1 MKFSDKLSIVVNM
14 SESDAKAELVKAEE
28 RAAEAEEKMRQAA
41 EIGKDLLEKNIQMGR
56 ELDVLQQEKH
66 EINLRLQTKINVEKS
81 LLGEVDNL
89 REAIR
94 QLEEKVEGRDKE
106 EEERWGK
113 REQVWK
119 AKVAEAEVSLHT
131 VETREKILQERL
143 EVTERQLSEAAEMM
157 NQSVG
162 GQTMSLELAELQT
175 HNMELVQDKQRLES
189 EVLAAKSET
198 AEARAKG
205 QAASARAELLQR
217 ELEEAH
223 CSITSYCRAL
233 EDGKTEVMELQA
245 QLDAMQ
251 MDNMDQDG
259 KGNSLFS
266 EVNDRREKVETQL
279 KIYQENFDVLKKNYD
294 IKMAELQKTKM
305 HNAKLLSIAGSSH
318 NDSGQVSRLEELL
331 TAERNKNK
339 ILRERLDSLEKLSV
353 REEPSPAM
361 AGPGLVEGEDTV
373 VVPHTQSEEYSY
385 LSSLLRQTKSNNSD
399 LKGQLQLQMRQS
411 LEDSDKIRELTRK
424 VNMFDASSQKL
435 KADNYSLKIQID
447 ELKCKKGDQKVTKK
461 EPVKI
466 FEKLHFER
474 KPEADNSKEEFVLKE
489 KTINMPKSS
498 KTPSPAKKDTE
509 QSSGEKV
516 KENLPAEKPKKKA
529 AFFAENVEIIS
540 EEGVKETS
548 ELSSSSPKEKVKSKP
563 QGKKRFGAANTVYVD
578 TEANQAEQCKQQ

>member
-1 MKFSDKLSIVVNM
+1 M
-14 SESDAKAELVKAEE
+14 SESDSKSELEMVIDADGDKKDNTTVFQAEE
-28 RAAEAEEKMRQAA
+28 RAAGAEEKMRRAA
-41 EIGKDLLEKNIQMGR
+41 EIGRDLLEKNIQLGN
-56 ELDVLQQEKH
+56 ELEVLQQEKH
-66 EINLRLQTKINVEKS
+66 EINLRLQTKLNVEKS

-89 REAIR
+89 RDAIR
-94 QLEEKVEGRDKE
+94 QLEEKREERDRD

-113 REQVWK
+113 REEVWK
-119 AKVAEAEVSLHT
+119 AKVAEAEVSLNT

-143 EVTERQLSEAAEMM
+143 KVTERQLAEAAEVM

-162 GQTMSLELAELQT
+162 GQTMSLELAELQSL
-175 HNMELVQDKQRLES
+175 NMELVQEKQRLES
-189 EVLAAKSET
+189 EVLGARSET
-198 AEARAKG
+198 AESRAEG

-223 CSITSYCRAL
+223 CSITSYSRAV
-233 EDGKTEVMELQA
+233 EAGKTEVMELQA

-251 MDNMDQDG
+251 MDNVNQDG

-279 KIYQENFDVLKKNYD
+279 KIYQENFEVLKKNYD
-294 IKMAELQKTKM
+294 IKMSELQKTKM
-305 HNAKLLSIAGSSH
+305 HNAKLLSIAGSGR

-353 REEPSPAM
+353 REEPTPAM
-361 AGPGLVEGEDTV
+361 AGPGLEEGDDTG
-373 VVPHTQSEEYSY
+373 VVPHTQSSEYSY
-385 LSSLLRQTKSNNSD
+385 LSDLLKQTKSANND
-399 LKGQLQLQMRQS
+399 LKSQLQLQMRQS

-424 VNMFDASSQKL
+424 VNMFDSSSQKL

-447 ELKCKKGDQKVTKK
+447 ELKCKKGDQQVSKK

-474 KPEADNSKEEFVLKE
+474 KPEAENPKEEFVLKE
-489 KTINMPKSS
+489 KTINRPKSS
-498 KTPSPAKKDTE
+498 KTPSPAKKDI
-509 QSSGEKV
+509 EKV
-516 KENLPAEKPKKKA
+516 KENQPEEKPKKKA
-529 AFFAENVEIIS
+529 AFFAENVEKIS
-540 EEGVKETS
+540 VEGEKETS
-548 ELSSSSPKEKVKSKP
+548 ALSSSSPKEKVKLKP
-563 QGKKRFGAANTVYVD
+563 QGKKKFGAANTIYVD

>member
-119 AKVAEAEVSLHT
+119 AKVAEAEVSLNT

-279 KIYQENFDVLKKNYD
+279 KIYQENFEVLKKNYD
-294 IKMAELQKTKM
+294 IKMTELQKTKM

-361 AGPGLVEGEDTV
+361 AGRDWWRVRTPWWFL
-373 VVPHTQSEEYSY
+373 
-385 LSSLLRQTKSNNSD
+385 
-399 LKGQLQLQMRQS
+399 
-411 LEDSDKIRELTRK
+411 
-424 VNMFDASSQKL
+424 
-435 KADNYSLKIQID
+435 
-447 ELKCKKGDQKVTKK
+447 
-461 EPVKI
+461 
-466 FEKLHFER
+466 
-474 KPEADNSKEEFVLKE
+474 
-489 KTINMPKSS
+489 
-498 KTPSPAKKDTE
+498 TPSPRSTPTSPV
-509 QSSGEKV
+509 SSD
-516 KENLPAEKPKKKA
+516 KPRA
-529 AFFAENVEIIS
+529 
-540 EEGVKETS
+540 T
-548 ELSSSSPKEKVKSKP
+548 
-563 QGKKRFGAANTVYVD
+563 TV
-578 TEANQAEQCKQQ
+578 T

>member
-1 MKFSDKLSIVVNM
+1 M
-14 SESDAKAELVKAEE
+14 SESDSNSELVKVIDDIDDDDTDYQLLFQAEE
-28 RAAEAEEKMRQAA
+28 RAAEAEEKMRRAA
-41 EIGKDLLEKNIQMGR
+41 EIGKDLLEKNIQLGS
-56 ELDVLQQEKH
+56 ELEVLQQEKH
-66 EINLRLQTKINVEKS
+66 EISLRLQTKLNVEKS

-89 REAIR
+89 RDAIR
-94 QLEEKVEGRDKE
+94 QLEEKREERDRD

-119 AKVAEAEVSLHT
+119 AKVAEAEVSLTT
-131 VETREKILQERL
+131 VETREKMLQERL
-143 EVTERQLSEAAEMM
+143 EVTERQLAEAAEVM

-162 GQTMSLELAELQT
+162 GQTMSLELAELQSL
-175 HNMELVQDKQRLES
+175 NLELVQEKQRLES
-189 EVLAAKSET
+189 EVLGAKSEA
-198 AEARAKG
+198 AETRALG

-251 MDNMDQDG
+251 MDNLNQDG

-279 KIYQENFDVLKKNYD
+279 KVYQENFDVLKKNYD

-339 ILRERLDSLEKLSV
+339 ILRERLDSLEKLSA
-353 REEPSPAM
+353 REEASPAM
-361 AGPGLVEGEDTV
+361 AGPGQMEGDDTV

-385 LSSLLRQTKSNNSD
+385 LSSLLRQTKSANND
-399 LKGQLQLQMRQS
+399 LRGQLQLQMRQS
-411 LEDSDKIRELTRK
+411 LEDGDKIRELTRK

-474 KPEADNSKEEFVLKE
+474 KPEAENPKEEFVLKE
-489 KTINMPKSS
+489 KTINRPKSS
-498 KTPSPAKKDTE
+498 KTPSPAKKDAE
-509 QSSGEKV
+509 EV
-516 KENLPAEKPKKKA
+516 KENQPAEKPKKKA
-529 AFFAENVEIIS
+529 AFFAENVEKIS
-540 EEGVKETS
+540 VEGEKETS
-548 ELSSSSPKEKVKSKP
+548 ALSSSSPKEKVKSKP
-563 QGKKRFGAANTVYVD
+563 QGKKKFGAANTIYVD

>member
-1 MKFSDKLSIVVNM
+1 M
-14 SESDAKAELVKAEE
+14 SESDSKSELEMVIDADVDKKDNTTVFQAEE
-28 RAAEAEEKMRQAA
+28 RAAGAEEKMRRAA
-41 EIGKDLLEKNIQMGR
+41 EIGRDLLEKNIQLGT
-56 ELDVLQQEKH
+56 ELEVLQQEKH
-66 EINLRLQTKINVEKS
+66 EINLRLQTKLNVEKS

-89 REAIR
+89 RDAIR
-94 QLEEKVEGRDKE
+94 QLEEKREERDMDE
-106 EEERWGK
+106 QERWGK
-113 REQVWK
+113 REEVWK
-119 AKVAEAEVSLHT
+119 AKVAEAEVSLNT

-143 EVTERQLSEAAEMM
+143 KVTERQLAEAAEVM

-162 GQTMSLELAELQT
+162 GQTMSLELAELQSL
-175 HNMELVQDKQRLES
+175 NMELVQEKQRLES
-189 EVLAAKSET
+189 EVLGAKSET
-198 AEARAKG
+198 AESRAEG

-223 CSITSYCRAL
+223 CSITSYSRAV
-233 EDGKTEVMELQA
+233 EAGKTEVMELQA

-251 MDNMDQDG
+251 MDNVNQDG

-279 KIYQENFDVLKKNYD
+279 KIYQENFEVLKKNYD
-294 IKMAELQKTKM
+294 IKMSELQKTKM
-305 HNAKLLSIAGSSH
+305 HNAKLLSIAGSGR

-353 REEPSPAM
+353 REEPTPAM
-361 AGPGLVEGEDTV
+361 AGPGLEEGDDTG
-373 VVPHTQSEEYSY
+373 VVPHTQSSEYSY
-385 LSSLLRQTKSNNSD
+385 LSDLLKQTKSANND
-399 LKGQLQLQMRQS
+399 LKSQLQLQMRQS

-424 VNMFDASSQKL
+424 VNMFDSSSQKL

-447 ELKCKKGDQKVTKK
+447 ELKCKKGDQQVSKK

-474 KPEADNSKEEFVLKE
+474 KPEAQNPKEEFVLKE
-489 KTINMPKSS
+489 KTINRPKLS

-509 QSSGEKV
+509 KV
-516 KENLPAEKPKKKA
+516 KENQPEEKPKKKA
-529 AFFAENVEIIS
+529 AFFAENVEKIS
-540 EEGVKETS
+540 VEGEKETS
-548 ELSSSSPKEKVKSKP
+548 ALSSSSPKEKVKLKP
-563 QGKKRFGAANTVYVD
+563 QGKKKFGAANTIYVD

>member
-1 MKFSDKLSIVVNM
+1 M
-14 SESDAKAELVKAEE
+14 SESDSKSELEMVIEADVDEKDNTTVFQAEE
-28 RAAEAEEKMRQAA
+28 RAAGAEEKMRRAA
-41 EIGKDLLEKNIQMGR
+41 EIGRDLLEKNIQLGT
-56 ELDVLQQEKH
+56 ELEVLQQEKH
-66 EINLRLQTKINVEKS
+66 EINLRLQTKLNVEKS

-89 REAIR
+89 RDAIR
-94 QLEEKVEGRDKE
+94 QLEEKREERDMDE
-106 EEERWGK
+106 QERWGK
-113 REQVWK
+113 REEVWK
-119 AKVAEAEVSLHT
+119 AKVAEAEVSLNT

-143 EVTERQLSEAAEMM
+143 KVTERQLAEAAEVM

-162 GQTMSLELAELQT
+162 GQTMSLELAELQSL
-175 HNMELVQDKQRLES
+175 NMELVQEKQRLES
-189 EVLAAKSET
+189 EVLGAKSET
-198 AEARAKG
+198 AESRAEG

-223 CSITSYCRAL
+223 CSITSYSRAV
-233 EDGKTEVMELQA
+233 EAGKTEVMELQA

-251 MDNMDQDG
+251 MDNVNQDG

-279 KIYQENFDVLKKNYD
+279 KIYQENFEVLKKNYD
-294 IKMAELQKTKM
+294 IKMSELQKTKM
-305 HNAKLLSIAGSSH
+305 HNAKLLSIAGSGR

-353 REEPSPAM
+353 REEPTPAM
-361 AGPGLVEGEDTV
+361 AGPGLEEGDDTG
-373 VVPHTQSEEYSY
+373 VVPHTQSSEYSY
-385 LSSLLRQTKSNNSD
+385 LSDLLKQTKSANND
-399 LKGQLQLQMRQS
+399 LKSQLQLQMRQS

-424 VNMFDASSQKL
+424 VNMFDSSSQKL

-447 ELKCKKGDQKVTKK
+447 ELKCKKGDQQVSKK

-474 KPEADNSKEEFVLKE
+474 KPEAENPKEEFVLKE
-489 KTINMPKSS
+489 KTINRPKLS

-509 QSSGEKV
+509 KV
-516 KENLPAEKPKKKA
+516 KENQPEEKPKKKA
-529 AFFAENVEIIS
+529 AFFAENVEKIS
-540 EEGVKETS
+540 VEGEKETS
-548 ELSSSSPKEKVKSKP
+548 ALSSSSPKEKVKLKP
-563 QGKKRFGAANTVYVD
+563 QGKKKFGAANTIYVD

>member
-1 MKFSDKLSIVVNM
+1 M
-14 SESDAKAELVKAEE
+14 SESDSKSELEMVIDADVDKKDNTTVFQAEE
-28 RAAEAEEKMRQAA
+28 RAAGAEEKMRRAA
-41 EIGKDLLEKNIQMGR
+41 EIGRDLLEKNIQLGT
-56 ELDVLQQEKH
+56 ELEVLQQEKH
-66 EINLRLQTKINVEKS
+66 EINLRLQTKLNVEKS

-89 REAIR
+89 RDAIR
-94 QLEEKVEGRDKE
+94 QLEEKREERDMDE
-106 EEERWGK
+106 QERWGK
-113 REQVWK
+113 REEVWK
-119 AKVAEAEVSLHT
+119 AKVAEAEVSLNT

-143 EVTERQLSEAAEMM
+143 KVTERQLAEAAEVM

-162 GQTMSLELAELQT
+162 GQTMSLELAELQSL
-175 HNMELVQDKQRLES
+175 NMELVQEKQRLES
-189 EVLAAKSET
+189 EVLGAKSET
-198 AEARAKG
+198 AESRAEG

-223 CSITSYCRAL
+223 CSITSYSRAV
-233 EDGKTEVMELQA
+233 EAGKTEVMELQA

-251 MDNMDQDG
+251 MDNVNQDG

-279 KIYQENFDVLKKNYD
+279 KIYQENFEVLKKNYD
-294 IKMAELQKTKM
+294 IKMSELQKTKM
-305 HNAKLLSIAGSSH
+305 HNAKLLSIAGSGR

-353 REEPSPAM
+353 REEPTPAM
-361 AGPGLVEGEDTV
+361 AGPGLEEGDDTG
-373 VVPHTQSEEYSY
+373 VVPHTQSSEYSY
-385 LSSLLRQTKSNNSD
+385 LSDLLKQTKSANND
-399 LKGQLQLQMRQS
+399 LKSQLQLQMRQS

-424 VNMFDASSQKL
+424 VNMFDSSSQKL

-447 ELKCKKGDQKVTKK
+447 ELKCKKGDQQVSKK

-474 KPEADNSKEEFVLKE
+474 KPEAENPKEEFVLKE
-489 KTINMPKSS
+489 KTINRPKLS

-509 QSSGEKV
+509 KV
-516 KENLPAEKPKKKA
+516 KENQPEEKPKKKA
-529 AFFAENVEIIS
+529 AFFAENVEKIS
-540 EEGVKETS
+540 VEGEKETS
-548 ELSSSSPKEKVKSKP
+548 ALSSSSPKEKVKLKP
-563 QGKKRFGAANTVYVD
+563 QGKKKFGAANTIYVD